1 MLCWSSF
8 DWKGGLEMRTCR
20 ICGCTDDYACPGGCY
35 WVGWSLCS
43 KCASGLY
50 GELERVLGLRRFF
63 SSIISLVSL
72 SIIAFAF
79 VRFLLPGEF
88 SSSITL
94 FGWFCIV
101 LFAVW
106 CVCVGFWVRYAL
118 LVGKLRRII
127 CREEQ
132 IGS

>member
-1 MLCWSSF
+1 MQ
-8 DWKGGLEMRTCR
+8 TCR
-20 ICGCTDDYACPGGCY
+20 VCGCTDDDACPGGCC
-35 WVGWSLCS
+35 WVARSLCS

-79 VRFLLPGEF
+79 LRILLPGEF
-88 SSSITL
+88 SSSIAL

-106 CVCVGFWVRYAL
+106 CVCIGFWVHYAL
-118 LVGKLRRII
+118 LLGRLRRII
-127 CREEQ
+127 CQEKRIE
-132 IGS
+132 S